1 MKGYCSEELEK
12 GQGSG
17 SRRPDSFNS
26 QARQKVRE
34 TGGKHPNVCEH
45 QQKADGQER
54 DPHLRPSI
62 SARILVF
69 HHLRPPIPAVL
80 RYEARVGEREEEHTR
95 NSGKARHLPA
105 NGEPGTANAASEVAF
120 VGRRHRDACAALSA
134 VAE

>member
-34 TGGKHPNVCEH
+34 TGGKHPNVSEH

-54 DPHLRPSI
+54 DPRLRPSI
-62 SARILVF
+62 WTVLHRCGRLRTRPVIPIVISYPVPGMTLATSAKWRL
-69 HHLRPPIPAVL
+69 LQ
-80 RYEARVGEREEEHTR
+80 
-95 NSGKARHLPA
+95 
-105 NGEPGTANAASEVAF
+105 
-120 VGRRHRDACAALSA
+120 
-134 VAE
+134 